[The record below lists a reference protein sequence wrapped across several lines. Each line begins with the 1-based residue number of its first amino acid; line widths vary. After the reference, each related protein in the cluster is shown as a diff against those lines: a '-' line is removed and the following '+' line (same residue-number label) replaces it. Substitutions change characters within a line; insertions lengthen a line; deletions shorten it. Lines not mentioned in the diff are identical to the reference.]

1 MSTSSWSRSATTRR
15 LGSVTAVCAA
25 STAAMVGFAGT
36 AAAAVQTQQ
45 TMQSEPSSVRSGTQ
59 LSFAGKLT
67 GVADQ
72 PLAGEKVQLQTRS
85 GPNDSW
91 SVSGTDTTSSE
102 GVAKVPATITESAQ
116 WRLHYTGDRVND
128 PSASRTITVE
138 STKPIN
144 ERIVDIAAAQ
154 AGDPYSYGAEGPNS
168 FDCSGLTQY
177 VHSKVGI
184 DLPRT
189 TSDQRAAVAR
199 IPKSE
204 MKPGDLVFF
213 GSGSSP
219 YHVGIYAGGD
229 KIWAAP
235 EPGDVVRK
243 QDIWTDNYSVGRAW

>member
-1 MSTSSWSRSATTRR
+1 M
-15 LGSVTAVCAA
+15 L
-25 STAAMVGFAGT
+25 GFAGT
-36 AAAAVQTQQ
+36 ASAAVETQQ
-45 TMQSEPSSVRSGTQ
+45 TLRSEPSSVRSGTQ
-59 LSFAGKLT
+59 LSFSGKLT
-67 GVADQ
+67 GFADK

-91 SVSGTDTTSSE
+91 SVSGTDTTSSN
-102 GVAKVPATITESAQ
+102 GVAKVPATINESAQ
-116 WRLHYTGDRVND
+116 WRLRYTGDRVND

-144 ERIVDIAAAQ
+144 ERIVDAAAAQ
-154 AGDPYSYGAEGPNS
+154 AGDPYRYGAEGPDA

-177 VHSKVGI
+177 VHSQVGI

-189 TSDQRAAVAR
+189 TSEQRAAVER

-219 YHVGIYAGGD
+219 YHVGIYAGNG
-229 KIWAAP
+229 KIWHASTSG
-235 EPGDVVRK
+235 EPVKKDK
-243 QDIWTDNYSVGRAW
+243 IWTDNYSVGRAW